1 MGPRSYSLLTRTNK
15 DDMSALQILSL
26 AVIVAAFIA
35 ATKWQLNLGILLLPA
50 AFVIA
55 GLAGLSASD
64 VVSGFPS
71 EMFLLLVGVTFLFA
85 VVEASRTMDYIM
97 DILLALVG
105 NRVVL
110 VPFILFFAG
119 AFTTGVGTYA
129 AAVVALL
136 MPVAVRFA
144 RQFGVSIFM
153 MALMV
158 VHGVLAGLFSP
169 IAIDGVFTDRLLK
182 DAGLESHP
190 AQLFACHIV
199 VHGIICL
206 AAFFLFGGRKLVRA
220 RRSSGDRD
228 VPFDQA
234 DVREPIPTGP
244 SAGPSGALSATVT
257 LPAKTVGRPT
267 VYQGCTMG
275 AIVLLVLSAVL
286 LDLDVGFVAL
296 TLAVVL
302 ALMFQRNSEDLIPK
316 MPWPVMVLV
325 AGVLSYIAVLTEIG
339 TLGAIGDQLYN
350 FDSPAIGILV
360 LSFITAIT
368 SAFTSTLGVL
378 GASLPLGLPM
388 VSDGGVSVLNVVGP
402 VTISATV
409 VDASPMG
416 IAGALV
422 LANARP
428 DERAALFRRLA
439 LWGLSM
445 VIIGPLLS
453 WGIFTLS

>member
-1 MGPRSYSLLTRTNK
+1 
-15 DDMSALQILSL
+15 MSALQILSL
-26 AVIVAAFIA
+26 AVIVAAFTA

-55 GLAGLSASD
+55 SLAGLSAD
-64 VVSGFPS
+64 EVVSGFPS
-71 EMFLLLVGVTFLFA
+71 EMFVLLVGVTFLFA

-97 DILLALVG
+97 DFLLKLVG

-119 AFTTGVGTYA
+119 AFTTGVGTYS

-190 AQLFACHIV
+190 AQLFACHVV
-199 VHGIICL
+199 VHGIICA
-206 AAFFLFGGRKLVRA
+206 AAFFLFGGRKLIRA
-220 RRSSGDRD
+220 RRSSGDRE
-228 VPFDQA
+228 VPFDPVDA
-234 DVREPIPTGP
+234 HEPPSTGQ
-244 SAGPSGALSATVT
+244 SAGPSGAASTTIT

-267 VYQGCTMG
+267 VYQGCTMA

-302 ALMFQRNSEDLIPK
+302 ALIFQRNSEDLIPK

-339 TLGAIGDQLYN
+339 TLRAIGDQLYN
-350 FDSPAIGILV
+350 FESPAIGILV

-439 LWGLSM
+439 LWGISM

-453 WGIFTLS
+453 WGIFTLL